1 MYTSNSTASD
11 NTYENLDIVIYA
23 HANVNA
29 SGDLSNISNKLP
41 SNVTKAHNNGTYAI
55 LSLGMTS
62 SAQLD
67 DMSTVAASSELRAT
81 LISNIV
87 NTINTYD
94 LDGVDIDWEFPKTAE
109 KGNFTLFMQELRQAV
124 KANNPNH
131 LVMAATGI
139 DTYTRYDFEN
149 SAQYIDYIS
158 IMTYDMQS
166 GSVATHQSA
175 LNYKSGSCYSA
186 ISKAYTYYVT
196 NSGINPKKLI
206 IGIPFYGRK
215 FTNTAGLGQ
224 SATSAG
230 ALTYSEIVS
239 SYLNNAAYEQ
249 YWDSNCQVP
258 YLYSSSEQVFITYD
272 NPASI
277 AIKTRYAAD
286 NGFAGMM
293 YWQDAQDSG
302 DTLFDALMDA
312 MDENELGFRKNN
324 SLLSLLAGA
333 NNDRVLHTNVNY
345 GTYKDSNKNV
355 ISVNATI
362 YGSVSNYSTDS
373 ISVNTSMKMN
383 DNEIVDDYSYGKIPE
398 LKFITIHDTGNAAS
412 GSTAYA
418 NVYYM
423 LYQQDPNEGFA
434 SWHYTVGEDS
444 IYQTISENYTAYHAG
459 CGSRVYSLEDTGVCA
474 GVFGN
479 ASPVITFDANGYFA
493 INGVSTTLRPYTN
506 LAGTSKDGTNYST
519 SQITP
524 AGIYWEIGDNG
535 NYYLNK
541 TYYNSTYNKVS
552 NFGGNKNSIGIET
565 TVNSGSDIYQTWQN
579 TAKLVADILIRNDL
593 TPKQVLNHNAFS
605 GKDCPHAIRNANLWD
620 DFMKMV
626 EMEYLIQKYYS
637 DYTIIFESLSPNVID
652 NDGRVIGNI
661 TGDTVVYYKVTV
673 TKNAV
678 SESIILS
685 SVIPFN

>member
-1 MYTSNSTASD
+1 MYFSDNSASD
-11 NTYENLDIVIYA
+11 NTYENLDIVIFA

-29 SGDLSNISNKLP
+29 SGAISNIGTVGSYLP
-41 SNVTKAHNNGTYAI
+41 TRVTKAHNNGTYAI

-62 SAQLD
+62 SAQLT

-81 LISNIV
+81 LIGNIISA
-87 NTINTYD
+87 INTYD
-94 LDGVDIDWEFPKTAE
+94 LDGVDIDWEFPTSAE

-166 GSVATHQSA
+166 GTTATHQSA
-175 LNYKSGSCYSA
+175 LNYKSGSCYKA
-186 ISKAYTYYVT
+186 ISNAYTYYVT

-239 SYLNNAAYEQ
+239 SYLNNVSYEQ

-277 AIKTRYAAD
+277 AIKTKYAAD

-302 DTLFDALMDA
+302 DTLFNALMDA

-333 NNDRVLHTNVNY
+333 NNDTVLHTAVNY
-345 GTYKDSNKNV
+345 GG
-355 ISVNATI
+355 SVNATI

-373 ISVNTSMKMN
+373 ISVNTSKKVA
-383 DNEIVDDYSYGKIPE
+383 DGDLVSREYSYGTMST
-398 LKFITIHDTGNAAS
+398 LKFITIHDTGNTAA
-412 GSTAYA
+412 GSTTLA
-418 NVYYM
+418 NVNYM
-423 LYQQDPNEGFA
+423 LNNTGT

-444 IYQTISENYTAYHAG
+444 IYQTVSENYTAFHAG
-459 CGSRVYSLEDTGVCA
+459 CGSRVYSLQDTGVSA
-474 GVFGN
+474 GPYGN
-479 ASPVITFDANGYFA
+479 AAPTITFDANGYFA
-493 INGVSTTLRPYTN
+493 INGVSTSLRPYTD
-506 LAGTSKDGTNYST
+506 LAGTTADETNYST

-524 AGIYWEIGDNG
+524 AGIYWEIGANG

-579 TAKLVADILIRNDL
+579 TAKLVADILIRNNL

-605 GKDCPHAIRNANLWD
+605 GKDCPHALRNANLWN

-637 DYTIIFESLSPNVID
+637 DYTITLESLSPTVID
-652 NDGRVIGNI
+652 NDGRVIGNVA
-661 TGDTVVYYKVTV
+661 TDTVVYYKVTV

-685 SVIPFN
+685 SIVPAN

>member
-1 MYTSNSTASD
+1 MYFSNSSASD

-29 SGDLSNISNKLP
+29 SGALSNIGTIGTYLP
-41 SNVTKAHNNGTYAI
+41 SRVTKAHNNGTYAI
-55 LSLGMTS
+55 LSLGMTT
-62 SAQLD
+62 ADQLT

-87 NTINTYD
+87 NAINTYD

-158 IMTYDMQS
+158 IMTYDMHQ
-166 GSVATHQSA
+166 GSTATHQSA
-175 LNYKSGSCYSA
+175 LSYKSGSCYSA

-215 FTNTAGLGQ
+215 FTETDGLGQ
-224 SATSAG
+224 SATHSG
-230 ALTYSEIVS
+230 AITYSTIVS
-239 SYLNNAAYEQ
+239 DYLTDPAYEQ
-249 YWDSNCQVP
+249 LWDSNCQVP
-258 YLYSSSEQVFITYD
+258 YLYSSTNRTFITYD

-277 AIKTRYAAD
+277 AIKTKYAAD

-293 YWQDAQDSG
+293 YLQDAQDSG
-302 DTLFDALMDA
+302 DTLFNALISA
-312 MDENELGFRKNN
+312 IEENELGFRKNN

-345 GTYKDSNKNV
+345 GGN
-355 ISVNATI
+355 VNATI

-373 ISVNTSMKMN
+373 ISVNTSKKVA
-383 DNEIVDDYSYGKIPE
+383 DGDLVSSKYSYGVMPS
-398 LKFITIHDTGNAAS
+398 LKFITIHDTGNSAS
-412 GSTAYA
+412 GSTALA
-418 NVYYM
+418 NVNYM
-423 LYQQDPNEGFA
+423 LGQTGDSKS

-459 CGSRVYSLEDTGVCA
+459 CGSRVYSLQDTGVSA

-479 ASPVITFDANGYFA
+479 ASPTITFDAQGYFA
-493 INGVSTTLRPYTN
+493 INGISTSLRPYTD
-506 LAGTSKDGTNYST
+506 LAGTAKDSTNYTT

-579 TAKLVADILIRNDL
+579 AAKLVADILVRNNL
-593 TPKQVLNHNAFS
+593 TSKQVLNHNAFS
-605 GKDCPHAIRNANLWD
+605 GKDCPHAIRNANLWN

-637 DYTIIFESLSPNVID
+637 DYTITFESLSPTVID
-652 NDGRVIGNI
+652 NDGRVIGNVA
-661 TGDTVVYYKVTV
+661 TDTVVYYKITV

-685 SVIPFN
+685 SIIPAN